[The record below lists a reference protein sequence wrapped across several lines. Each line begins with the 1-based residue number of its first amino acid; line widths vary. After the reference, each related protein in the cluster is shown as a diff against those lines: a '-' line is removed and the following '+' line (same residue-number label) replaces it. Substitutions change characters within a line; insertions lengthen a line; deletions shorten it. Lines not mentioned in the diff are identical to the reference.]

1 MNRILILRSSTAGAR
16 PVGRDTGELYVNLPD
31 NQLGVIDD
39 TNAPVDLIAVRH
51 FSAAASYFTGDC
63 VLYNGRIYIATG
75 IFGPGTFNPLDWNVV
90 TMATDLALYMPLSG
104 GTFTGVVRFPAN
116 NSVVINGAVATQ
128 RAILGQTAGSNRWQL
143 MLGDF
148 TAESGLNAGSN
159 FSLSAMTDGG
169 ATLSTPLAI
178 NRATGVADFAVTPTV
193 AGVPIGGGAGGGG
206 GVGENLI
213 INGNFAINQR
223 AYVSGTA
230 LPAVPTIMNGY
241 GHDRWKAGAGGCTY
255 TFAAVIPD
263 TTVTITAGTLTQII
277 EAGVIDGGPYTLSW
291 AGTAQ
296 ARVYQGA
303 PTGAYAASPLT
314 TPALTPGVNTI
325 VEFNTG
331 TVTRV
336 KFESGAAATPFNRL
350 SMARCMTECQRYYQI
365 GTLYCDGLYAANAG
379 NAIYFSNTCPVP
391 PRTGATATM
400 TIVRNTSTNL
410 GATPSLNHDPPP
422 GNMFYVNASA
432 TAVGTARVNIRY
444 SANAEL

>member
-1 MNRILILRSSTAGAR
+1 MIGGQNCL
-16 PVGRDTGELYVNLPD
+16 
-31 NQLGVIDD
+31 
-39 TNAPVDLIAVRH
+39 
-51 FSAAASYFTGDC
+51 
-63 VLYNGRIYIATG
+63 
-75 IFGPGTFNPLDWNVV
+75 
-90 TMATDLALYMPLSG
+90 PLSG
-104 GTFTGVVRFPAN
+104 GTLTGDL
-116 NSVVINGAVATQ
+116 I
-128 RAILGQTAGSNRWQL
+128 
-143 MLGDF
+143 
-148 TAESGLNAGSN
+148 LNA
-159 FSLSAMTDGG
+159 D
-169 ATLSTPLAI
+169 
-178 NRATGVADFAVTPTV
+178 PTV
-193 AGVPIGGGAGGGG
+193 GLGAATKDYVDANIGGIGGGGGG

-350 SMARCMTECQRYYQI
+350 SMARCMTDCQRYYQI
-365 GTLYCDGLYAANAG
+365 GTLYCDGLYAINAG

>member
-1 MNRILILRSSTAGAR
+1 MIDFPANPTIGDQFTDAG
-16 PVGRDTGELYVNLPD
+16 
-31 NQLGVIDD
+31 
-39 TNAPVDLIAVRH
+39 
-51 FSAAASYFTGDC
+51 
-63 VLYNGRIYIATG
+63 TG
-75 IFGPGTFNPLDWNVV
+75 ITWTWDGVKW
-90 TMATDLALYMPLSG
+90 TMIGGQNCLPLSG
-104 GTFTGVVRFPAN
+104 GTLTGDL
-116 NSVVINGAVATQ
+116 I
-128 RAILGQTAGSNRWQL
+128 
-143 MLGDF
+143 
-148 TAESGLNAGSN
+148 LNA
-159 FSLSAMTDGG
+159 D
-169 ATLSTPLAI
+169 
-178 NRATGVADFAVTPTV
+178 PTV
-193 AGVPIGGGAGGGG
+193 GLGAATKDYVDANIGGIGGGGGG

-314 TPALTPGVNTI
+314 PPALTLGANTI

-331 TVTRV
+331 TITRV

-350 SMARCMTECQRYYQI
+350 SMARCMTDCQRYYQI
-365 GTLYCDGLYAANAG
+365 GTLYCDGLYATNAG